1 MNAHRHDFLHN
12 EFHTLSLMAAT
23 QHVKLYADSTSEA
36 QRSRFRGAIRNHLQ
50 ALSQAYASA
59 EVSEETHI
67 ANIVTF
73 AREMSGQFSSVLYGG
88 RFRIG
93 PAQKAL
99 NLYLKYLW
107 CAGLSQRPPHCP
119 VDAIVLAEAGNTSI
133 RWSTMAS
140 VEKYREAIDVLR
152 DAATKAGFASLAE
165 WELSAWRNGKARAAG
180 GVSPDKLSCHA
191 AAPQSAKSSSR
202 TPRFILP
209 S

>member
-1 MNAHRHDFLHN
+1 MTPQQDFLRR
-12 EFHTLSLMAAT
+12 EFRTLSFMGAT
-23 QHVKLYADSTSEA
+23 QHVPIYAESADEEARKAFRMGLYARLELFA
-36 QRSRFRGAIRNHLQ
+36 
-50 ALSQAYASA
+50 QAYAHA
-59 EVSEETHI
+59 EIGEDEHI
-67 ANIVTF
+67 ANVQRF
-73 AREMSGQFSSVLYGG
+73 ADELSNEFASTLKDG
-88 RFRIG
+88 RFLVG

-107 CAGLSQRPPHCP
+107 CAGWTHRPPHCP
-119 VDAIVLAEAGNTSI
+119 VDSIVLAEAGNTSI
-133 RWSTMAS
+133 RWSQLAL

-152 DAATKAGFASLAE
+152 AAATKAGFASLAE